1 MSSVKA
7 WITSFRL
14 RTLPLA
20 LSCIGMGSILAV
32 QYRIFNWKVF
42 ILASVTA
49 IFLQVL
55 SNLANDYGDN
65 VKGTDN
71 ADRVGPQRAL
81 QSGEISLKS
90 MRMAIGICALLAL
103 ISGIWLLSVATEGQN
118 SWVFITFLLI
128 GLACI
133 AAAIKYTVGKKPY
146 GYAGL
151 GDISVFIFFGLV
163 GVCGTFYLYAHA
175 LTFAVFLPAAALGL
189 LSAGV
194 LNVNNMRD
202 IENDAASGKRTL
214 VVRIGLA
221 KAKRYHAVII
231 ILALLLLFLYSDSM
245 AYAPLQMLYLAIT
258 PLFFVHLISVLG
270 KESKDMDGNL
280 KQLAIFTFIL
290 VICFAIN
297 TLICA

>member
-1 MSSVKA
+1 MSSLKS
-7 WITSFRL
+7 WIVSFRL

-20 LSCIGMGSILAV
+20 LSCTGMGSILAV
-32 QYRIFNWKVF
+32 QYRIFNWQIF
-42 ILASVTA
+42 ALTSLTA
-49 IFLQVL
+49 IFLQIL
-55 SNLANDYGDN
+55 SNLANDYGDS

-81 QSGEISLKS
+81 QSGEISLKA
-90 MRMAIGICALLAL
+90 MRNAIVICSLFALF
-103 ISGIWLLSVATEGQN
+103 SGIWLLSIATTGQN

-128 GLACI
+128 GLGCI

-151 GDISVFIFFGLV
+151 GDIAVFIFFGLV
-163 GVCGTFYLYAHA
+163 GVCGTFYLYAHGLPA
-175 LTFAVFLPAAALGL
+175 AIFLPASALGL

-202 IENDAASGKRTL
+202 MENDAASGKRTL

-221 KAKRYHAVII
+221 KAKRYHTII
-231 ILALLLLFLYSDSM
+231 IVLALLLLFVYSEARAVSV
-245 AYAPLQMLYLAIT
+245 YQMLFMLAFL
-258 PLFFVHLISVLG
+258 LFFIHLASILK

-290 VICFAIN
+290 VLCFTVN